1 MRDNYKDK
9 CKKVF
14 NLKENCANIVNLNFF
29 KWMKIR
35 YSMRKR
41 QMFLISLIND
51 YAAVHSCQW
60 DNNFFSFS

>member
-29 KWMKIR
+29 K
-35 YSMRKR
+35 
-41 QMFLISLIND
+41 
-51 YAAVHSCQW
+51 
-60 DNNFFSFS
+60 